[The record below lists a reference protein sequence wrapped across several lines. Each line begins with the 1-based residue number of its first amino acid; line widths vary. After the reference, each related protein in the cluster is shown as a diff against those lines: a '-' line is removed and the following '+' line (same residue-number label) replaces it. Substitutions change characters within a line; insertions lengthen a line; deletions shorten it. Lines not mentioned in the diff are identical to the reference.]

1 VFGNATHRKEVN
13 AMEKLEGQNKPE
25 VEDLTLEEFSIE
37 ELEDRLEL
45 LRISDGNCSC

>member
-1 VFGNATHRKEVN
+1 MKNSEER
-13 AMEKLEGQNKPE
+13 NKPE
-25 VEDLTLEEFSIE
+25 PEDLTLEEFSIE

>member
-1 VFGNATHRKEVN
+1 
-13 AMEKLEGQNKPE
+13 MEKREERNIP
-25 VEDLTLEEFSIE
+25 VSDDLTLEEFSVE